1 MVSSADEPRSRVS
14 AFIGGVA
21 SAGVP
26 IATCP
31 ACWPAYVGIA
41 GSLGLGFLTRGP
53 AVLPF
58 AAALLAVAL
67 FPLAYRARARARR
80 SFGPLALGVLGA
92 AVVAIGRF
100 TLGSDPVM
108 LSGGG
113 LLVLASVWNAW
124 PHRARACASCVP
136 RAELIQ
142 LEPEEV

>member
-1 MVSSADEPRSRVS
+1 MVSSADESRSRVS
-14 AFIGGVA
+14 ALLGGIA

-26 IATCP
+26 VAACP

-41 GSLGLGFLTRGP
+41 GSMGLGFLTGGP

-67 FPLAYRARARARR
+67 FPLAYRARARQG
-80 SFGPLALGVLGA
+80 FGPLAVGVLGA
-92 AVVAIGRF
+92 AVVALGRF

-108 LSGGG
+108 LTGGG

-124 PHRARACASCVP
+124 PQRARACASCV
-136 RAELIQ
+136 RGAELIR
-142 LEPEEV
+142 LNPEEE